1 MNNDSLK
8 ILVLGSNGFIG
19 QNIVEYLTLK
29 NYNVLSPKRH
39 ELNLLDTAQVDQFL
53 SQNRPNIVIYSVVNI
68 HSLEENMTTYFNLE
82 RCSSKFDKMIT
93 IGSGAEYDMKNYKP
107 LMNEEYFSQNIPS
120 DTYGLSKFIISN
132 DIRKK
137 PRNIVNL
144 RVFGIYGKYED
155 YTRRFISNNISRAL
169 CGKKISMNRN
179 MRFDF
184 LYVNDFVEILE
195 QFFTTDAKHRNY
207 NICTGEPVEFI
218 EIANIINDIHEN
230 GKGEI
235 IIKQPGFNTEY
246 SGNNSRFL
254 EEFGGFEFTDLK
266 SSIDELYQWY
276 KKSFE
281 IGDFCKKLQG

>member
-1 MNNDSLK
+1 
-8 ILVLGSNGFIG
+8 
-19 QNIVEYLTLK
+19 
-29 NYNVLSPKRH
+29 LSPKRH
-39 ELNLLDTAQVDQFL
+39 ELNLLDTAQVDKFL
-53 SQNRPNIVIYSVVNI
+53 SKNQPNIVIYSVVNI
-68 HSLEENMTTYFNLE
+68 YSLEENMTTYFNLE

-93 IGSGAEYDMKNYKP
+93 IGSGAEYDIKNYKP
-107 LMNEEYFSQNIPS
+107 LMSEEYFSQNIPS

-137 PRNIVNL
+137 PRNIINL

-218 EIANIINDIHEN
+218 EIANIINDIHVSKIFQGLGYGTEILNIAISKCKELNAKQIKVFVFNEN
-230 GKGEI
+230 
-235 IIKQPGFNTEY
+235 PA
-246 SGNNSRFL
+246 
-254 EEFGGFEFTDLK
+254 LK
-266 SSIDELYQWY
+266 FY
-276 KKSFE
+276 KKNGFKVIKNLERSNSCVMVL
-281 IGDFCKKLQG
+281 DLN